1 VSRVVAVAAVLVAAW
16 LAVAA
21 ILFVWPHDDE
31 PIIGRADAVVSL
43 AGSKARLPVAQRLV
57 RDGVAPVLVVSYE
70 PELEDEAA
78 RRVCE
83 RPADGVVCFRAD
95 PSSTQ
100 GEARAIARLSRQRGW
115 DDLVLVTSDFHVF
128 RARLIV
134 ERCYDGR
141 LRFAGA
147 PSSRLWLPWQ
157 LVKESA
163 KLTLALT
170 LRRGC

>member
-1 VSRVVAVAAVLVAAW
+1 VSRLATAGAALVAVW

-21 ILFVWPHDDE
+21 ALFVWPHDDE
-31 PIIGRADAVVSL
+31 PIAGRADAVVSL
-43 AGSKARLPVAQRLV
+43 AGSKARLPVAQQLV
-57 RDGVAPVLVVSYE
+57 RDGVAPMLVVSYE
-70 PELEDEAA
+70 PELGDDAA
-78 RRVCE
+78 QRVS
-83 RPADGVVCFRAD
+83 DGVVCFRAD

-100 GEARAIARLSRQRGW
+100 GEARAIARLARERRW

-128 RARLIV
+128 RARMIV
-134 ERCYDGR
+134 ERCYAGR
-141 LRFAGA
+141 LRFAEA

>member
-1 VSRVVAVAAVLVAAW
+1 VSRLATAGAALVAVW

-21 ILFVWPHDDE
+21 ALFVWPHDDE
-31 PIIGRADAVVSL
+31 PIAGRADAVVSL
-43 AGSKARLPVAQRLV
+43 AGSKARLPVAQQLV
-57 RDGVAPVLVVSYE
+57 RDGVAPTLVGSYE
-70 PELEDEAA
+70 PELGDDAA
-78 RRVCE
+78 QRVCE
-83 RPADGVVCFRAD
+83 RPGDGVVCFRAD

-100 GEARAIARLSRQRGW
+100 GEARAIARLARERRW

-128 RARLIV
+128 RARMIV
-134 ERCYDGR
+134 ERCYAGR
-141 LRFAGA
+141 LRFAEA